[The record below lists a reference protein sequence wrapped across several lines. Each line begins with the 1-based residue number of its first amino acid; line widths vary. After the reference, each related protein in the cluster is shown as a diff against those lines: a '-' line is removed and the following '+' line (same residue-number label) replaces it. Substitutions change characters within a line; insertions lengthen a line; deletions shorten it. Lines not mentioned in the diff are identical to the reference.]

1 MHRRRQMLGTCPGA
15 MWYPV
20 LEGECDM
27 RVPQVSERIKEAPAQ
42 ALRGV
47 FAGIGQLLLI
57 TDKLRNKASHQDVP
71 RARTPGASETVT
83 DAAVT
88 SLAGH
93 GTGTAAAPA
102 RAAAAEAGPGLVDA
116 GPTAEAAAAPAVSAP
131 AGAAPEGAA
140 AAPAEAV
147 TESETVSAEPAP
159 ARPATTRRTAA
170 KPVSD
175 KPVTAKPPA
184 KPATAKPAT
193 AKPVTPRRTAAKA
206 AAAEAAEA
214 AGEAAPKPP
223 KRQSSRN
230 FDKTGNVRVLGH
242 EADTPAPEPAAAAPE
257 PVAAAP
263 ERVVAAEPVA
273 AAPEPV
279 VAAEPAAAAAP
290 LPNYDELSVASLRAR
305 LRNLDVAQVREL
317 AEYERAHAA
326 RADVLTM
333 FERRIAKLEAE
344 A

>member
-71 RARTPGASETVT
+71 RARTPEASETVT
-83 DAAVT
+83 DTAVT
-88 SLAGH
+88 SPAGN
-93 GTGTAAAPA
+93 GAGTAAAPA
-102 RAAAAEAGPGLVDA
+102 RAPATGPDRPRL
-116 GPTAEAAAAPAVSAP
+116 APADGRLRWLGSG
-131 AGAAPEGAA
+131 GAAP
-140 AAPAEAV
+140 APAEAV

-159 ARPATTRRTAA
+159 AKATAAKPATTRRTAA

-184 KPATAKPAT
+184 KPTTAKPAT

-230 FDKTGNVRVLGH
+230 FDKTGNVRVLGN
-242 EADTPAPEPAAAAPE
+242 EADTPAPEPAAAA
-257 PVAAAP
+257 
-263 ERVVAAEPVA
+263 EPVA

-279 VAAEPAAAAAP
+279 AAAAEPVVAAPEPVAAAEPAAAAAP
-290 LPNYDELSVASLRAR
+290 LANYDELSVASLRAR

>member
-71 RARTPGASETVT
+71 QARAPEASETIT
-83 DAAVT
+83 DTAVT
-88 SLAGH
+88 SPAGN
-93 GTGTAAAPA
+93 GARTAAASAGP
-102 RAAAAEAGPGLVDA
+102 AAAEA
-116 GPTAEAAAAPAVSAP
+116 APAP
-131 AGAAPEGAA
+131 AGM
-140 AAPAEAV
+140 V
-147 TESETVSAEPAP
+147 TESETIAAEPAP
-159 ARPATTRRTAA
+159 AKATAAKPATTRRTAA
-170 KPVSD
+170 KPVAD

-193 AKPVTPRRTAAKA
+193 AKPTTPRRTAAKA
-206 AAAEAAEA
+206 AAAEAAES

-230 FDKTGNVRVLGH
+230 FDKTGNVRVLGN
-242 EADTPAPEPAAAAPE
+242 EAGTSAVGVAPESAAAPAEPVAAAPAEPMTVAPESAAAVPEPAAAAPE
-257 PVAAAP
+257 PAA
-263 ERVVAAEPVA
+263 VAEPVA
-273 AAPEPV
+273 ATPV
-279 VAAEPAAAAAP
+279 AAAAP

-305 LRNLDVAQVREL
+305 LRSLDVAQVRQL